1 MDIMR
6 NRLDFPGTG
15 IPMALLFGMAL
26 LLAILANF
34 VAAAWI
40 AGL

>member
-1 MDIMR
+1 MNVMR
-6 NRLDFPGTG
+6 NRLDFPDGG
-15 IPMALLFGMAL
+15 IPMAALFVMAL
-26 LLAILANF
+26 LLALMANF